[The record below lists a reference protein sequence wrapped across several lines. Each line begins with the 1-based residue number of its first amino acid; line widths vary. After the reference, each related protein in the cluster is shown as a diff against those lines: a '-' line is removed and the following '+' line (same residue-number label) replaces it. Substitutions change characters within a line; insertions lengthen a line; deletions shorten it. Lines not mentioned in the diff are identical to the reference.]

1 MKRRITA
8 LALAI
13 VMVLGTAAL
22 AAGTEKTITVTPMT
36 LNING
41 QNVTPTKSNGAAAEV
56 FAYDG
61 ATYVPLR
68 YLSELLGLNVEWDKN
83 DPTTAKLTGDVTL
96 PAAGG
101 DGTYTG
107 TAAGFGGEV
116 KAVITVVNGK
126 ITACTLEGAK
136 ETPGIGGAAL
146 ETLKAQVE
154 AAGSAEIDGVSGA
167 TVTSN
172 AVKAAVAAALDQAKG
187 AGAAAVKMKPGTYTA
202 YAESYRARDGLHVTV
217 EVSET
222 EIKSITVDK
231 KNTSDTPT
239 ILQAAIDKLI
249 PRMLQHQSVSID
261 AITGATAS
269 SNAIKMATATA
280 LEEALK
286 AGGSD
291 PSAIRSFQ
299 VVPEK
304 KGGQETID
312 TEVLVIGMGGSGTT
326 AAMSAV
332 ESGLQVLAIDKA
344 GKYGG
349 TSSITSEGLFVNPP
363 KFQAE
368 HNNGK
373 DYTDADVMYKAW
385 VEYDEGDGKEE
396 IIHRMIYESGQVLDW
411 LVYEHGFQFAEPLRG
426 FTPSDVYDT
435 KYQWLPNDI
444 MYNKDA
450 IGSYFDGIYEDYTA
464 LGGKYMLE
472 TEGYALLTDAK
483 GNVTGAKARDLVNGT
498 EYTINA
504 KAVVIACGGY
514 AGNPELVE
522 EMLEE
527 TYFPIKG
534 QWKQVGSLQNDGK
547 MFEAALD
554 IGAGTYNNSMAP
566 EVHNSGTATWLT
578 ADPRFGQHFVEGKVG
593 EVLGRPAWW
602 TEADL
607 PANLGWSANSL
618 AVDKTGKRF
627 AAETGVSFL
636 DPWIAGPNYYSIWSQ
651 AQLDDIAKNGLKVE
665 NFGPSPAFLGSGYQI
680 PGGVPV
686 PQVDKVMEAAEEA
699 GIVVKADTIEALATK
714 LGMDPATLSKT
725 VKDYNGYC
733 DTGVDK
739 EFGKDAALLE
749 KVEGGPY
756 YCVIMASYCYDTCGG
771 LNINERLEV
780 LRDKDE
786 SVIEGLYAVG
796 TSSMGVLFTEKK
808 PYVTYGGANNGWG
821 MVSGYLCGKEIAE
834 KLGK

>member
-1 MKRRITA
+1 MNRNIRRFSSLALAAA
-8 LALAI
+8 LAL
-13 VMVLGTAAL
+13 
-22 AAGTEKTITVTPMT
+22 
-36 LNING
+36 
-41 QNVTPTKSNGAAAEV
+41 S
-56 FAYDG
+56 
-61 ATYVPLR
+61 ATGCQSKAP
-68 YLSELLGLNVEWDKN
+68 VED
-83 DPTTAKLTGDVTL
+83 DPT
-96 PAAGG
+96 PAGIYTP
-101 DGTYTG
+101 GTYQ
-107 TAAGFGGEV
+107 AEAQGFGGAVSVELTV
-116 KAVITVVNGK
+116 DAEKITDVKITGDSETDGIGSKAVADMPQQI
-126 ITACTLEGAK
+126 LD
-136 ETPGIGGAAL
+136 
-146 ETLKAQVE
+146 AQTTEV
-154 AAGSAEIDGVSGA
+154 DGVSGA
-167 TVTSN
+167 TVTST
-172 AVKAAVAAALDQAKG
+172 AIRTAAADCIAQAKG
-187 AGAAAVKMKPGTYTA
+187 ETADKGFQMKPGKYTA
-202 YAESYRARDGLHVTV
+202 YAESYRARDGLNVTV
-217 EVSET
+217 EVSEDK
-222 EIKSITVDK
+222 ILSIDVDK
-231 KNTSDTPT
+231 ENTSDTPT

-249 PRMLQHQSVSID
+249 PRMLEHQSVSID

-269 SNAIKMATATA
+269 SNAIKMAVTTA
-280 LEEALK
+280 LTEALT
-286 AGGSD
+286 AGGS
-291 PSAIRSFQ
+291 SATAIKNFQ

-304 KGGQETID
+304 TGGNETID

-363 KFQAE
+363 KFQEE
-368 HNNGK
+368 HNGGK

-396 IIHRMIYESGQVLDW
+396 IIHRMIYESGAVLDW

-444 MYNKDA
+444 MYNKEA
-450 IGSYFDGIYEDYTA
+450 IGGYFDGIWADFVNA
-464 LGGKYMLE
+464 GGEYMLE
-472 TEGYALLTDAK
+472 TEGYELLTDAD
-483 GNVTGAKARDLVNGT
+483 GNVTGAKARNLADGT

-504 KAVVIACGGY
+504 KAVVIATGGY

-527 TYFPIKG
+527 TYYPIKG

-547 MFEAALD
+547 MFQAALN

-566 EVHNSGTATWLT
+566 EVHNSGTETWLT
-578 ADPRFGQHFVEGKVG
+578 ADTRFEAHYIDGEVG
-593 EVLGRPAWW
+593 EVLGRPAYW

-618 AVDKTGKRF
+618 AVDKNGKRF
-627 AAETGVSFL
+627 VAETGVSFL

-651 AQLDDIAKNGLKVE
+651 TQLDDIAANGLKVD
-665 NFGPSPAFLGSGYQI
+665 NAGPSAAFLGSGHQI
-680 PGGVPV
+680 PMNTPV
-686 PQVDKVMEAAEEA
+686 PNVDLVMEAAEEA
-699 GIVVKADTIEALATK
+699 GIVVKADTIEELATK
-714 LGMDPATLSKT
+714 LGMDPAVLSKT
-725 VKDYNGYC
+725 VSDYNGYC
-733 DTGVDK
+733 DTGVDT
-739 EFGKDAALLE
+739 EFGKAAELLE
-749 KVEGGPY
+749 KVDGGPY

-771 LNINERLEV
+771 LNINEHMEV
-780 LRDKDE
+780 LRDSDE

-796 TSSMGVLFTEKK
+796 TGSMGVLFTEKK

>member
-1 MKRRITA
+1 MKKRITA
-8 LALAI
+8 LALAC

-22 AAGTEKTITVTPMT
+22 AAGTEKTISVTPMDMT
-36 LNING
+36 ING
-41 QNVTPTKSNGAAAEV
+41 QAVTPTKTNGEAAQV

-68 YLSELLGLNVEWDKN
+68 YLSELLDIEVVWDKDHPN
-83 DPTTAKLTGDVTL
+83 TAALVNVPGFTA
-96 PAAGG
+96 PAGG
-101 DGTYTG
+101 TFTG
-107 TAAGFGGEV
+107 TGSGFGGEV
-116 KAVITVVNGK
+116 KAVITVEGGK
-126 ITACTLEGAK
+126 ITACTLTGEG
-136 ETPGIGGAAL
+136 ETPAIGGAAL
-146 ETLKAQVE
+146 PKLAEQVK
-154 AAGSAEIDGVSGA
+154 AAGSDKIDGVSGA

-172 AVKAAVAAALDQAKG
+172 AVKAAVAAALSQATG
-187 AGAAAVKMKPGTYTA
+187 STAAAEVKMAPGKYTA
-202 YAESYRARDGLHVTV
+202 YAESYRARDGLNVTV
-217 EVSET
+217 EVSEDK
-222 EIKSITVDK
+222 ILSITVDK
-231 KNTSDTPT
+231 ENTSDTPT

-249 PRMLQHQSVSID
+249 PRMIEHQSVSVD

-280 LEEALK
+280 LAQALK
-286 AGGSD
+286 AGGSEE
-291 PSAIRSFQ
+291 SAIRSFQ

-332 ESGLQVLAIDKA
+332 ESGLKVLAIDKA

-396 IIHRMIYESGQVLDW
+396 VIHRMIYESGQVLDW
-411 LVYEHGFQFAEPLRG
+411 LVYEHGFQFSTPLRG

-444 MYNKDA
+444 MYNKDS
-450 IGSYFDGIYEDYTA
+450 IGKYFDSIYSHYTEK
-464 LGGKYMLE
+464 GGKYMLE
-472 TEGYALLTDAK
+472 TEGYELLTDAK
-483 GNVTGAKARDLVNGT
+483 GNVTGAKARNLVDGT

-522 EMLEE
+522 EMLNE

-547 MFEAALD
+547 MFEAALA

-566 EVHNSGTATWLT
+566 EVHNSGTETWLT

-686 PQVDKVMEAAEEA
+686 PRVDKVMEAAEEA
-699 GIVVKADTIEALATK
+699 GIVVKADTIEELATK
-714 LGMDPATLSKT
+714 LGMDPATLAKT

-733 DTGVDK
+733 ETGVDK
-739 EFGKDAALLE
+739 EFGKDAALLD

-771 LNINERLEV
+771 LDIDEHLRV
-780 LRDKDE
+780 LKSDGKT
-786 SVIEGLYAVG
+786 VIDGLYAVG